1 MTQQQLDPAV
11 ARALSLGPDTTA
23 SVSRHG
29 GSGFSTT
36 AKITATT
43 LADADADG
51 ARERQQNKKEGFF
64 FMKTAVGSDAEI
76 MFRGEH
82 ASLNAIHAVVPS
94 LCPQSFGHGVL
105 EGKEV
110 RRSSST
116 AFLVT
121 DYLDLGARAGGAKGP
136 GSSSGLSLAAKLG
149 KLHTTPAPAPPGFAT
164 PVFGFPVPTCCG
176 DTVQANEYK
185 ESWADFYAN
194 NRLRAIVRQYEQA
207 QGKDAE
213 LRSLVENVADTI
225 VPRLLRDGHHTD
237 SGRKIT
243 PVVVHGDLWSGNK
256 GKGIIGGR
264 GGLEEVVFDP
274 SACYASRE
282 YEWGIMRMF
291 GGFDREFEKEY
302 HTICPKME
310 PVEEYDDRIR
320 LYELYHHLNH
330 ATIFG
335 NSYRSGAVS
344 IMRELQQRYG
354 NRK

>member
-1 MTQQQLDPAV
+1 MTQLDPAV
-11 ARALSLGPDTTA
+11 ARALSLGPDTVAEVTA
-23 SVSRHG
+23 HG

-36 AKITATT
+36 AKITATM
-43 LADADADG
+43 LADADGDG
-51 ARERQQNKKEGFF
+51 GRKKDF
-64 FMKTAVGSDAEI
+64 FMKTGSGPDADI

-105 EGKEV
+105 EKDQQ
-110 RRSSST
+110 SSSSRHT

-121 DYLDLGARAGGAKGP
+121 DYLDLEARAAAASGDAKGH
-136 GSSSGLSLAAKLG
+136 GLSGLSLAAKLA
-149 KLHTTPAPAPPGFAT
+149 KLHTTPAPISEGFTT

-176 DTVQANEYK
+176 DTLQANEYK

-194 NRLRAIVRQYEQA
+194 NRLRAIIRQYEHA
-207 QGKDAE
+207 QGKDVE
-213 LRSLVENVADTI
+213 LRSLVENVAMTI
-225 VPRLLRDGHHTD
+225 VPRLLSDGHHSD
-237 SGRKIT
+237 NGRRIT

-256 GKGIIGGR
+256 GKGIIGGQ

-282 YEWGIMRMF
+282 YEWGIMKMF

-310 PVEEYDDRIR
+310 PVEEYNDRIR

-354 NRK
+354 NKK

>member
-1 MTQQQLDPAV
+1 MTQQLDPAV

-36 AKITATT
+36 AKITTTT
-43 LADADADG
+43 LADAGGDG
-51 ARERQQNKKEGFF
+51 AGEPQQNKKEDFF
-64 FMKTAVGSDAEI
+64 FMKTAVGADAEI

-105 EGKEV
+105 EREV

-121 DYLDLGARAGGAKGP
+121 DYLDLGGRRSGGAKDP

-149 KLHTTPAPAPPGFAT
+149 KLHTTPAPTPPGFAT
-164 PVFGFPVPTCCG
+164 PIFGFPVPTCCG
-176 DTVQANEYK
+176 DTLQANEYT

-194 NRLRAIVRQYEQA
+194 HRLRAIVRQYEQA

-213 LRSLVENVADTI
+213 LRSLVENVADMI

-237 SGRKIT
+237 GGRKIT

-310 PVEEYDDRIR
+310 PVEEYNDRIR

-344 IMRELQQRYG
+344 IMRELQKRYG

>member
-1 MTQQQLDPAV
+1 MTQLNSAV
-11 ARALSLGPDTTA
+11 ARALSLGPDMAA

-36 AKITATT
+36 AKITVTR

-51 ARERQQNKKEGFF
+51 DGGQKKEF
-64 FMKTAVGSDAEI
+64 FMKTASGLDAEI

-105 EGKEV
+105 EKEQQ
-110 RRSSST
+110 SSSSPHT

-121 DYLDLGARAGGAKGP
+121 DYLELGARAAPASGGVKGH
-136 GSSSGLSLAAKLG
+136 GSSGLSLAAKLG
-149 KLHTTPAPAPPGFAT
+149 KLHTTPAPIPNGFTT

-176 DTVQANEYK
+176 DTLQANEYK
-185 ESWADFYAN
+185 ESWADFFAN
-194 NRLRAIVRQYEQA
+194 NRLRAIVRQYERA

-213 LRSLVENVADTI
+213 LQSLVENVADTI
-225 VPRLLRDGHHTD
+225 VPRLLRDGHHSD
-237 SGRKIT
+237 NGKKIT

-274 SACYASRE
+274 SAFYASRE
-282 YEWGIMRMF
+282 YEWGIMKMF
-291 GGFDREFEKEY
+291 GGFNREFEKEY
-302 HTICPKME
+302 HNICPKME
-310 PVEEYDDRIR
+310 PVEEYNDRIH

-354 NRK
+354 NKK